1 MIIKIIKNILTS
13 VLNTTII
20 EIINESKKHKTFMN
34 NHHSHFKIIIVSNDF
49 IKYSLIKRH
58 QKIYY
63 LLSKCISQYKIHG
76 LALHAYTIDE
86 WNKKFDTN
94 LISPICVKSHIKSS
108 KIRKNKKINTFN
120 TKRSIKFK
128 NN

>member
-13 VLNTTII
+13 VLNTKIV
-20 EIINESKKHKTFMN
+20 EIINESKEHKTFMKN
-34 NHHSHFKIIIVSNDF
+34 HSHFKIIIISNDF
-49 IKYSLIKRH
+49 TKCSLIKRH

-76 LALHAYTIDE
+76 LALHTYTVDE
-86 WNKKFDTN
+86 WNKKFNKN

-108 KIRKNKKINTFN
+108 KMREKTKINTID
-120 TKRSIKFK
+120 TKK
-128 NN
+128 